1 MLLSLEGC
9 DFSPRSKV
17 SRDPSGPQLLVP
29 ISYSSV
35 IQGAA
40 FTVHHLAAP
49 MLVPSAHSRGR
60 LAAPD
65 LNSSLHA
72 AGSGQCLQGL
82 VVFIKLCQEQSLSIL
97 GTHRPL
103 PCPDPIM
110 VPDWSSPP
118 SVSLLPPAGFHHLPE
133 SFVMVESPSSDPAV
147 TPTRSQI
154 RAQQW
159 KHRVLT
165 KRPPEKSLKLLFEKH
180 Q

>member
-49 MLVPSAHSRGR
+49 MLVPSAHSQGR
-60 LAAPD
+60 PAAPD
-65 LNSSLHA
+65 LNSSLHS

-82 VVFIKLCQEQSLSIL
+82 VVFIELCQEQSLSIL

-110 VPDWSSPP
+110 VLESSFHSGEIFLLKPY
-118 SVSLLPPAGFHHLPE
+118 SLSWPKPCRIKARKPATYH
-133 SFVMVESPSSDPAV
+133 
-147 TPTRSQI
+147 
-154 RAQQW
+154 
-159 KHRVLT
+159 T
-165 KRPPEKSLKLLFEKH
+165 KART
-180 Q
+180 